1 MKEIIL
7 LGALAVLYKIGGR
20 LFDRLD
26 HFFEGL
32 MPPRESSYEPEERN
46 LEDGWK
52 IEKMKH
58 AYRMYKEN
66 RSAGCWRS
74 DFMLH

>member
-52 IEKMKH
+52 IRRLLAERFHVTLKRHGFGKD
-58 AYRMYKEN
+58 
-66 RSAGCWRS
+66 SWP
-74 DFMLH
+74 

>member
-32 MPPRESSYEPEERN
+32 MPPRESLDEPEERN
-46 LEDGWK
+46 LEDGWE

-58 AYRMYKEN
+58 A
-66 RSAGCWRS
+66 
-74 DFMLH
+74 

>member
-32 MPPRESSYEPEERN
+32 MSLRKEI
-46 LEDGWK
+46 WK
-52 IEKMKH
+52 TVGK
-58 AYRMYKEN
+58 
-66 RSAGCWRS
+66 
-74 DFMLH
+74 

>member
-7 LGALAVLYKIGGR
+7 LGALPVLYKIGGR

-58 AYRMYKEN
+58 A
-66 RSAGCWRS
+66 
-74 DFMLH
+74 

>member
-32 MPPRESSYEPEERN
+32 MPPS
-46 LEDGWK
+46 GV
-52 IEKMKH
+52 
-58 AYRMYKEN
+58 
-66 RSAGCWRS
+66 
-74 DFMLH
+74 FV

>member
-26 HFFEGL
+26 H
-32 MPPRESSYEPEERN
+32 SSKDLCRLGSLRMSLRKEI
-46 LEDGWK
+46 WK
-52 IEKMKH
+52 TVGK
-58 AYRMYKEN
+58 
-66 RSAGCWRS
+66 
-74 DFMLH
+74 

>member
-26 HFFEGL
+26 HFCEGL
-32 MPPRESSYEPEERN
+32 MPPRESPDAPEERN
-46 LEDGWK
+46 LEDGWE

-58 AYRMYKEN
+58 A
-66 RSAGCWRS
+66 
-74 DFMLH
+74 

>member
-20 LFDRLD
+20 SLTGWIISLRRLT
-26 HFFEGL
+26 
-32 MPPRESSYEPEERN
+32 PPRESSYEPEERN

-58 AYRMYKEN
+58 A
-66 RSAGCWRS
+66 
-74 DFMLH
+74 

>member
-32 MPPRESSYEPEERN
+32 LCDNGTKSERP
-46 LEDGWK
+46 
-52 IEKMKH
+52 
-58 AYRMYKEN
+58 
-66 RSAGCWRS
+66 
-74 DFMLH
+74 

>member
-52 IEKMKH
+52 IK
-58 AYRMYKEN
+58 
-66 RSAGCWRS
+66 
-74 DFMLH
+74 DV

>member
-26 HFFEGL
+26 HFSARDLCHLGSPQTSRRKEI
-32 MPPRESSYEPEERN
+32 
-46 LEDGWK
+46 WK
-52 IEKMKH
+52 TVGK
-58 AYRMYKEN
+58 
-66 RSAGCWRS
+66 
-74 DFMLH
+74 